1 MTIVKTRGNAPKVIT
16 RADAARVGLSTCS
29 AGGSGVDAWTVKGNW
44 DASTNLFPSGTILK
58 GYQYFNTAN
67 STTLL
72 MGDGGIIPAGAII
85 VANVDNPGQT
95 VANWYFILSVIGDLS
110 NWILATGDWVDT
122 GIWEDTS
129 NWID

>member
-1 MTIVKTRGNAPKVIT
+1 MTIVRTRGNAPRVIT
-16 RADAARVGLSTCS
+16 RADAARVGLATCS
-29 AGGSGVDAWTVKGNW
+29 AGGSGVDAWTVKGDW
-44 DASTNLFPSGTILK
+44 DGSTNVFPNTSVLK

-110 NWILATGDWVDT
+110 NWILNSGSWVDT